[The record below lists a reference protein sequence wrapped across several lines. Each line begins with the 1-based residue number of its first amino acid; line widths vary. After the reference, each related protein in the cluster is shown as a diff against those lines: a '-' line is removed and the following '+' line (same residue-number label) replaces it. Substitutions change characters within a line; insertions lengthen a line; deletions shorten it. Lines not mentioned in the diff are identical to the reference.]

1 MKTIFGVFQSTV
13 KRFPSRPFL
22 VESGT
27 TWTYADMEQNVLERR
42 QELHQQGLLPHHRY
56 LYKGYNSVGFV
67 TDMLAVSAHH
77 ATFVPISPDLPGTTV
92 DVIQNLVQSR
102 DKNICDLQQPQAMPQ
117 ALPRGWV
124 GPEDDGLSTILFTS
138 GTTSEPKGVLLSHTN
153 LMSNLGMVGKRI
165 PDNIVSHEDHS
176 YAFLP
181 WFHSYGLV
189 CELLFLMS
197 RGASLVVPERRG
209 PRHLIEEIR
218 CVNPTLLFTVPRFLE
233 KVEQVSSAYW
243 FIPDFLKK
251 RAMLGSKLKYV
262 SVGGARVE
270 ATTLSFYRDR
280 WNIPVFQG
288 YGLTETGPMV
298 SLSSLEDAVDPNLET
313 SCGSPL
319 DGVFVR
325 VHKHTGELEISSP
338 SVCQGYLGPGNSVWR
353 PPDKFLDDG
362 WFRTGDVM
370 GVNSSDCRT
379 SDCRTSDY
387 RTSDCRSDMTASPQR
402 LVFRHRQSGLWKSP
416 TGKFL
421 DPSHIE
427 KTLLGMKGVEQVA
440 IIGNGKP
447 YIKAVLFLSASLRK
461 AGKNNDT
468 MMMLRNVQEHLRQH
482 GFQNHEIPLEIIV
495 VDTPFSVQENTLSIK
510 QEPKRHVLESMYY
523 NKL

>member
-1 MKTIFGVFQSTV
+1 MKTVFGLFQTTV
-13 KRFPSRPFL
+13 RRFPSRPFL
-22 VESGT
+22 VESGK

-42 QELHQQGLLPHHRY
+42 QQLHQQGLLPNHRY
-56 LYKGYNSVGFV
+56 LYTGYNSVGFV
-67 TDMLAVSAHH
+67 QDMLAVSAHD
-77 ATFVPISPDLPGTTV
+77 ATFVPVSPDLPVTTV
-92 DVIQNLVQSR
+92 EAIRNLVQPH
-102 DKNICDLQQPQAMPQ
+102 DKNKNILHLEPPQ
-117 ALPRGWV
+117 ALPLSLPRGWTN
-124 GPEDDGLSTILFTS
+124 PQDGLSTILFTS

-153 LMSNLGMVGKRI
+153 LMSNVGMVGKRI
-165 PDNIVSHEDHS
+165 PENVVSYEDHS

-197 RGASLVVPERRG
+197 RGASLVLPDKKDPRYLLQEMRRSK
-209 PRHLIEEIR
+209 
-218 CVNPTLLFTVPRFLE
+218 PTLLFTVPRFLE
-233 KVEQVSSAYW
+233 KVEQVAKRYW
-243 FIPDFLKK
+243 FIPDVVKK
-251 RAMLGSKLKYV
+251 RAMLGSKLNYI
-262 SVGGARVE
+262 SVGGAPIN

-298 SLSSLEDAVDPNLET
+298 SLSSPEDAMDPHLGT

-325 VHKHTGELEISSP
+325 VHKSTGELELKSS
-338 SVCQGYLGPGNSVWR
+338 SVCQGYLGSDNSVWR

-370 GVNSSDCRT
+370 GVHCSDK
-379 SDCRTSDY
+379 S
-387 RTSDCRSDMTASPQR
+387 SPQR
-402 LVFRHRQSGLWKSP
+402 LVFRHRQTGLWKSS

-427 KTLLGMKGVEQVA
+427 KTLLGMTGIEQVA

-447 YIKAVLFLSASLRK
+447 TIKAVLYLSASASSHNSCNIDR
-461 AGKNNDT
+461 
-468 MMMLRNVQEHLRQH
+468 MVQNIREHLGSR
-482 GFQNHEIPLEIIV
+482 GFQNHEIPKEIIV
-495 VDTPFSVQENTLSIK
+495 VDTPFSVQDNTLSIK

>member
-1 MKTIFGVFQSTV
+1 
-13 KRFPSRPFL
+13 
-22 VESGT
+22 
-27 TWTYADMEQNVLERR
+27 MEQNVLERR
-42 QELHQQGLLPHHRY
+42 QQLHQQGLLPNHRY

-67 TDMLAVSAHH
+67 TDMLAVSAHD
-77 ATFVPISPDLPGTTV
+77 ATFVPVSPDLPVTTV
-92 DVIQNLVQSR
+92 EAIRNLVQPH
-102 DKNICDLQQPQAMPQ
+102 DKNKNTRSLQAPQ
-117 ALPRGWV
+117 ALPLSLQ
-124 GPEDDGLSTILFTS
+124 DGLSTILFTS

-153 LMSNLGMVGKRI
+153 VVSNLDMVGKRI
-165 PDNIVSHEDHS
+165 PEDVVSHEDHS

-197 RGASLVVPERRG
+197 RGASLVIPDKKDPRYLLQEMRRSK
-209 PRHLIEEIR
+209 
-218 CVNPTLLFTVPRFLE
+218 PTLLFTVPRFLE
-233 KVEQVSSAYW
+233 KVEQVAKRYW
-243 FIPDFLKK
+243 FIPDVVKK
-251 RAMLGSKLKYV
+251 RAMLGSKLNYI
-262 SVGGARVE
+262 SVGGAPID

-288 YGLTETGPMV
+288 YGLTETGPMI
-298 SLSSLEDAVDPNLET
+298 SLSSLEDAVDPNLGT

-325 VHKHTGELEISSP
+325 VHKTTGELELKSS
-338 SVCQGYLGPGNSVWR
+338 SVCQGYLGPDNSVWR

-370 GVNSSDCRT
+370 GVHQ
-379 SDCRTSDY
+379 SDY
-387 RTSDCRSDMTASPQR
+387 RSDCRSDYRSDYRSDKSSPQR
-402 LVFRHRQSGLWKSP
+402 LVFRHRQTGLWKSP

-421 DPSHIE
+421 DPTHIE
-427 KTLLGMKGVEQVA
+427 KTLLGMKNVEQVA

-447 YIKAVLFLSASLRK
+447 YIKAVLFLSASSRVFD
-461 AGKNNDT
+461 NND
-468 MMMLRNVQEHLRQH
+468 LLQNIRVHLQSQ
-482 GFQNHEIPLEIIV
+482 GFQNHEIPQEIIV
-495 VDTPFSVQENTLSIK
+495 VEKPFSVQDNTLSIK

>member
-1 MKTIFGVFQSTV
+1 MKTIFGVFQTTV

-22 VESGT
+22 VESGK
-27 TWTYADMEQNVLERR
+27 TWTYADMEENVLQRR
-42 QELHQQGLLPHHRY
+42 QELHQQGLLPNQRY

-67 TDMLAVSAHH
+67 QDMLAVSAQH

-92 DVIQNLVQSR
+92 EAIQSLVQPH
-102 DKNICDLQQPQAMPQ
+102 DKNICEQ

-124 GPEDDGLSTILFTS
+124 APEYDGLSTILFTS
-138 GTTSEPKGVLLSHTN
+138 GTTSEPKGVLLSHSN
-153 LMSNLGMVGKRI
+153 VVSNLDMVSKRI

-233 KVEQVSSAYW
+233 KVHQVSKRYW

-251 RAMLGSKLKYV
+251 RAMLGSKLKYL

-270 ATTLSFYRDR
+270 ASTLSFYRDR

-298 SLSSLEDAVDPNLET
+298 SLSSLEHALDPNLET

-325 VHKHTGELEISSP
+325 VHKDTGELEISSP

-353 PPDKFLDDG
+353 PSDKFLDDG

-370 GVNSSDCRT
+370 GVDNSDYPT
-379 SDCRTSDY
+379 SDMTTSDY
-387 RTSDCRSDMTASPQR
+387 PTSDMTTSPQS
-402 LVFRHRQSGLWKSP
+402 LVFRHRHSGLWKSP

-447 YIKAVLFLSASLRK
+447 YIKAVLFLSE
-461 AGKNNDT
+461 NNDT
-468 MMMLRNVQEHLRQH
+468 MMMLQYVQERLRQH
-482 GFQNHEIPLEIIV
+482 GFQNHEIPQEIIV